1 MSISASKAMG
11 SMLRPG
17 IGAGLGGK
25 GVWIDG
31 SGTIVGLATL
41 IGLGTTGVFAP
52 PARKRNVSTEI
63 FSFCRTK
70 YPNLSIDNLFNAYNL
85 HL

>member
-1 MSISASKAMG
+1 MSISASTAMG

-17 IGAGLGGK
+17 IGAGLGGN
-25 GVWIDG
+25 DTG
-31 SGTIVGLATL
+31 SGTIVELATL

-70 YPNLSIDNLFNAYNL
+70 YPNLSIDNLLDACKWQM
-85 HL
+85 